1 MLERKC
7 ACSVYSYGGAFKR
20 QLFSDPRFKTHPPR
34 AIVAEA
40 IGAEFYK
47 KVYAE
52 LNYSQSDEIAGRTSM
67 PVFAAV
73 LLDHIMKTNMLE
85 FFRSRLHVQRK
96 AEDNEPEFS
105 RAERVPF
112 MINAVKR
119 MHDEAARRGSDFV
132 FILMPYD
139 KTLDEAGSISSRF
152 TTSTIRT
159 GARKPCA

>member
-1 MLERKC
+1 MRVFGLFVRRRLQ
-7 ACSVYSYGGAFKR
+7 AAAFQR
-20 QLFSDPRFKTHPPR
+20 SALQNLPAARDRR
-34 AIVAEA
+34 EA